1 MASTSG
7 AGKLTLSD
15 TVRTRFAPSP
25 TGYPHVG
32 NIRSALFA
40 WLFAR
45 HHNGVFILRVED
57 TDVERS
63 VEGSLEYIL
72 EGLRWLGM
80 DWDEGPGVG
89 GNYGPYVQSQR
100 LHLYQDAARRLVESG
115 HAYYCYCS
123 PERLEALRAEQIK
136 RKMPPGYD
144 RHCRNL
150 TDEQRKAKEAEG
162 ITPVVR
168 FKTPLAGKTRFHDE
182 IWGDVVFENSHIEDL
197 VLLKS
202 DGYPTYHLANVV
214 DDHAMEISHVL
225 RAEEYISSA
234 PLHLMTYEALGYTP
248 PKFAHLP
255 MVLGHDRSKLSK
267 RHGATSVLEFREQGY
282 LPEAMLNFLA
292 LLGWSL
298 DDKTDVITRDE
309 LIKNFSLERVSK
321 TAAIFNH
328 EKLKWMN
335 GVYIR
340 KLTPEAFAQM
350 CVPFLEGAF
359 HENIPSM
366 DYVLEV
372 LPLVQER
379 AKLLTEVPELTR
391 YFFSDQLNYDAKL
404 LISKDMTAE
413 STRKALA
420 VAKERLE
427 KLPGFDAQ
435 TLEAM
440 LRPLAE
446 ELKLKTGQLFGAL
459 RTAVS
464 GETATPPL
472 FQMMAVLGRE
482 RCLIRIQE
490 AIDKLAAL

>member
-1 MASTSG
+1 
-7 AGKLTLSD
+7 
-15 TVRTRFAPSP
+15 VRTRYAPSP

-32 NIRSALFA
+32 NIRTALFA

-45 HHNGVFILRVED
+45 NHNGVFILRVED

-80 DWDEGPGVG
+80 DWDEGPGAG

-123 PERLEALRAEQIK
+123 PERLEALRTEQIK

-150 TDEQRKAKEAEG
+150 TAEQCKAKESEG

-168 FKTPLAGKTRFHDE
+168 FKIPLTGKTQFHDE
-182 IWGDVVFENSHIEDL
+182 IWGDVVFENSHVEDL

-225 RAEEYISSA
+225 RDEGYISST

-248 PKFAHLP
+248 PRFAHLP
-255 MVLGHDRSKLSK
+255 IVLGHDRSKLSK

-282 LPEAMLNFLA
+282 LPEAILNFLA

-298 DDKTDVITRDE
+298 DDKTEIMGLED
-309 LIKNFSLERVSK
+309 LIKNFSIERVSK

-340 KLTPEAFAQM
+340 KLTPEDFARR
-350 CVPFLEGAF
+350 CLPFLEKAF
-359 HENIPSM
+359 SENLPSM
-366 DYVLEV
+366 DYVLGV

-391 YFFSDQLNYDAKL
+391 YFFSEQLNYDASL
-404 LISKDMTAE
+404 LIGKDIDAE
-413 STRKALA
+413 MTRKALA

-427 KLPGFDAQ
+427 KLSGFDAQ

-464 GETATPPL
+464 GEIATPPL

-490 AIDKLAAL
+490 AISKLVAL